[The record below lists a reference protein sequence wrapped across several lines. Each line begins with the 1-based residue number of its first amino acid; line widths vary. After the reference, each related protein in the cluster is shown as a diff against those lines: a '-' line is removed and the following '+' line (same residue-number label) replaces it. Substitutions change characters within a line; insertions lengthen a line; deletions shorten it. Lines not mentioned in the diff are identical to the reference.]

1 MTTNQQRGANFNP
14 RTFWASIIGICLII
28 ITGSVFVTRSYMKRM
43 RYELENPRLP
53 YLDKLEKDLEAIN
66 RDGKKVHLA
75 ELKGKVWVAGYLYTD
90 CPSGCLGL
98 AAYMTELNKMYG
110 DRDDFQLVSI
120 SLNPSDDTPEK
131 MDAFVKKNGVD
142 AENWWFLTGD
152 EEEIH
157 GYMLRYFKM
166 SPGKENL
173 DPAIVAAEGRFA
185 HDPLLVLVDEG
196 ANIRGY
202 YRVMDPK
209 RGAMEIDRLK
219 ADIQR
224 AIDARKDEK

>member
-1 MTTNQQRGANFNP
+1 MTTKQQRGENFNP
-14 RTFWASIIGICLII
+14 RMFWATIIGICLII

-53 YLDKLEKDLEAIN
+53 YLDKLEKDLEATN
-66 RDGKKVHLA
+66 RDGKTVHLA

-98 AAYMTELNKMYG
+98 AAYMTELNRIYG

-120 SLNPSDDTPEK
+120 SLNPSEDTPEK
-131 MDAFVKKNGVD
+131 MDAFVKGNGVD
-142 AENWWFLTGD
+142 SENWWFLTGD
-152 EEEIH
+152 EKTIH
-157 GYMLRYFKM
+157 DYMLRYFKM
-166 SPGKENL
+166 SPGKKNL
-173 DPAIVAAEGRFA
+173 DPAVVAAEGKIA
-185 HDPLLVLVDEG
+185 HDPLLVLVDEN

-202 YRVMDPK
+202 YRVMDPE
-209 RGAMEIDRLK
+209 RGAKEVDRLK

-224 AIDARKDEK
+224 AIDAMETGE